1 MGWGQMKQT
10 GQRLGWLDAAKGL
23 GIILVVIGHV
33 WTRGP
38 VRDTIYAFHMPLF
51 FLLAALAV
59 VFTLASLAQKG
70 RGIQDMLAGTWLVPR

>member
-1 MGWGQMKQT
+1 MPLRFGT
-10 GQRLGWLDAAKGL
+10 DNTPA
-23 GIILVVIGHV
+23 
-33 WTRGP
+33 
-38 VRDTIYAFHMPLF
+38 PLF